1 MNLLELEAAVQN
13 AQLADIVL
21 VGFVDHSEQLAQ
33 FRALLD
39 AVYVELQGIFLEI
52 ATIRDTGRARI
63 DIVTEPRIRAE
74 LDDDMT
80 PAISSVR
87 QQVLRDPNARNVL
100 RALRLWG
107 VAETDAE
114 LSCAALSF
122 ELENGQS
129 VFLDPFNPFGIRIG
143 GNEQNATWLASTA
156 TGGSA
161 PTELILR
168 AGQGRPGKDDL
179 SGGQLRKS

>member
-1 MNLLELEAAVQN
+1 MISRWCGAMKLRELEAALQN

-21 VGFVDHSEQLAQ
+21 VGFVDHSQQLAR

-39 AVYVELQGIFLEI
+39 AVYLEFDGIFLEI

-63 DIVTEPRIRAE
+63 GIVAEPRIRAE

-87 QQVLRDPNARNVL
+87 QQVLRDPDARN
-100 RALRLWG
+100 ALREVRLWE
-107 VAETDAE
+107 VAEAQDQ

-122 ELENGQS
+122 ELDNGQS
-129 VFLDPFNPFGIRIG
+129 VFLDPFNHFGIRIG
-143 GNEQNATWLASTA
+143 GDEHNALWLASA
-156 TGGSA
+156 TRGGLA
-161 PTELILR
+161 RTDLTLR
-168 AGQGRPGKDDL
+168 AGQPGKI
-179 SGGQLRKS
+179 